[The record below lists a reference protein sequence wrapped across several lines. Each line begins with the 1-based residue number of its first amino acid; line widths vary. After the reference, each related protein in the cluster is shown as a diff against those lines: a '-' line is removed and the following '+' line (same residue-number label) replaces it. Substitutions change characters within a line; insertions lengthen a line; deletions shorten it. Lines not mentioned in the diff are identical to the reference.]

1 MEITFQQA
9 AFFVVALLMIA
20 GALATVMAKRILRAV
35 TALLVVLFCTAAFYF
50 MLGYTFLGTVQITV
64 YAGGIVVLYV
74 FSILLTR
81 SEVSVRNCLKK
92 GKATAVLATTLT
104 GAALTLWLLFNAGFT
119 RQGISEGYELSPLEI
134 GDALVGPEKYQFVLP
149 FEVISVLL
157 LACIIGAVMIAR
169 KR

>member
-1 MEITFQQA
+1 MDITFQQVV
-9 AFFVVALLMIA
+9 FFVVSLLMVA
-20 GALATVMAKRILRAV
+20 GAVAAVTARRILRAV
-35 TALLVVLFCTAAFYF
+35 TALLVVLFGTAAFYF

-64 YAGGIVVLYV
+64 YAGGIVILYV

-81 SEVSVRNCLKK
+81 SELSVRSRISKSKLV
-92 GKATAVLATTLT
+92 AVLATSLT
-104 GAALTLWLLFNAGFT
+104 GLALVLWLLFTAGFRRT
-119 RQGISEGYELSPLEI
+119 VLPEGYELSPQLI
-134 GDALVGPEKYQFVLP
+134 GEALVGAGKYQFVLP